1 MLHHPDVFFT
11 IKNKLLI
18 LNEAYNQNRF
28 ILKVQMSSITL
39 NIGPGKPGIIGIKAW
54 SINFNFSGIEALYK
68 IHGEHPL
75 QNAGKIRI
83 G

>member
-1 MLHHPDVFFT
+1 MTKIKSFML
-11 IKNKLLI
+11 NKVYDL
-18 LNEAYNQNRF
+18 NRF
-28 ILKVQMSSITL
+28 ILKVQVNSITSF
-39 NIGPGKPGIIGIKAW
+39 IGPCKPAIIGIKAW
-54 SINFNFSGIEALYK
+54 PINFNLSGIEALYK